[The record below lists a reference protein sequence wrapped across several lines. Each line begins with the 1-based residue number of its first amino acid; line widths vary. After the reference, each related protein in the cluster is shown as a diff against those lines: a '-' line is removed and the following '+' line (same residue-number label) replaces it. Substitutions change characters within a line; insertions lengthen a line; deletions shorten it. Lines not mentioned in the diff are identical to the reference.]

1 MKIDAYTRIV
11 LTVIAGCL
19 VYMVAKD
26 LVLVPSAHAQVNP
39 PEGISAVTD
48 VNIVQV
54 AGSPVVGPRDS
65 NFETALPVRV
75 LQ

>member
-26 LVLVPSAHAQVNP
+26 LVLVPSAHAQVTD
-39 PEGISAVTD
+39 AVTA

>member
-1 MKIDAYTRIV
+1 MKIDAYSRIV

-26 LVLVPSAHAQVNP
+26 LNVVPSARAQ
-39 PEGISAVTD
+39 SAGSVID

>member
-26 LVLVPSAHAQVNP
+26 LVLVPSAHAQVTD
-39 PEGISAVTD
+39 SVTA